1 MALVGLFESNINNSR
16 WISSSSL
23 TNMAHKRKMY
33 STIHRKTKKTKKT
46 LKNILFVIEMA
57 DSTKCKILKAL
68 LTAEEGKSY
77 SGVGLLL

>member
-16 WISSSSL
+16 WISGSSL

-33 STIHRKTKKTKKT
+33 STIHRT
-46 LKNILFVIEMA
+46 LERLKNKVENILFVIEMA